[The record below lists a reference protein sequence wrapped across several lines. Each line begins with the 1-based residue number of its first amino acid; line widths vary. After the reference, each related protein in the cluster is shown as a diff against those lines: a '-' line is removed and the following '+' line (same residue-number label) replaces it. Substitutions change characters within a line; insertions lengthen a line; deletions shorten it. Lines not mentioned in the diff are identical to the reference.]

1 MPREQP
7 KKWQKDK
14 KMKKNKVPEDGGEAS
29 YLSSHGQSGLAA
41 FNNQSA
47 GTSPNNAL
55 KILTLD
61 SYKTSLLSFP

>member
-1 MPREQP
+1 
-7 KKWQKDK
+7 
-14 KMKKNKVPEDGGEAS
+14 MKKNKVPEDGGEAS